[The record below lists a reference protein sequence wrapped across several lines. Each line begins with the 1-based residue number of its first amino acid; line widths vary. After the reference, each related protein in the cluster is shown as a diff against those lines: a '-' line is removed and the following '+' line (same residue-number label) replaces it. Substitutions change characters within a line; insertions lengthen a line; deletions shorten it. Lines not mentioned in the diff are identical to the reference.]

1 MGVSDCLVASSHP
14 LLVFL
19 LSKTCG
25 HLCVYMVKTSV
36 SKDSENRYRVVIP
49 KALGD
54 SLDLEGTRLEW
65 RIEDG
70 EIVGRPD

>member
-1 MGVSDCLVASSHP
+1 
-14 LLVFL
+14 
-19 LSKTCG
+19 
-25 HLCVYMVKTSV
+25 MVKTSV

-70 EIVGRPD
+70 EIVGSPE